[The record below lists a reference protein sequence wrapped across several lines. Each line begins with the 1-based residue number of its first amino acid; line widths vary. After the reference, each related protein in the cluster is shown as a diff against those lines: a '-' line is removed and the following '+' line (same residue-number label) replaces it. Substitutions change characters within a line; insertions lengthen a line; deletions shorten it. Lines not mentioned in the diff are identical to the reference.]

1 MPGLSSTWVYPQTS
15 TVLPWF
21 RIGKTSALDPTG
33 TLQMTRGVHPILTVL
48 TLLFERIHHR
58 KLSSK
63 SRFLQI
69 SSRFHQNHQML
80 LPIHQIHPV
89 FIIPIPKTHGSPWIT
104 FSRQMHLLQKHHS
117 SNFEVCPYGALVPK
131 DQLHGAVAWTMA
143 SVAMNFSWTTCYT
156 IWMPIYSIYI
166 CVWIYMCV
174 CICGYVY
181 IYICVC
187 VCGYVYYIYVTY
199 WQNFADIYASHWLST
214 IPTKGSKTS
223 ARIGAVSCRY
233 CLHPTEE
240 LSQMFDLCFSRR
252 VVPTNDLW
260 I

>member
-1 MPGLSSTWVYPQTS
+1 
-15 TVLPWF
+15 
-21 RIGKTSALDPTG
+21 
-33 TLQMTRGVHPILTVL
+33 MTRGVHPILTVL

-166 CVWIYMCV
+166 CVDIYVCMYMWIC
-174 CICGYVY
+174 
-181 IYICVC
+181 IYIC
-187 VCGYVYYIYVTY
+187 VCGYVYYIYIYVTY
-199 WQNFADIYASHWLST
+199 WKNFADIYASH
-214 IPTKGSKTS
+214 
-223 ARIGAVSCRY
+223 
-233 CLHPTEE
+233 
-240 LSQMFDLCFSRR
+240 
-252 VVPTNDLW
+252 
-260 I
+260 